1 MYTRFKS
8 FYNKHDIF
16 YHKQYG
22 FRDHRSTEHA
32 FLDTVKLFSCGVF
45 IDLKKA
51 FDTVHHYI
59 FLQKLY
65 HCGVRGIIND
75 QSHSYLIAGTQSTQI
90 GSLVSNKEKTLPG
103 VPQGSVLGTLLFLIY
118 INDTSNAFNSL
129 NIYRFADDTNLPTKI
144 LSLLKLP

>member
-1 MYTRFKS
+1 MLLSAYIPSLKKIMYNRFKS

-32 FLDTVKLFSCGVF
+32 VLDTVKKIQENMDKGMFSCGVF

-51 FDTVHHYI
+51 FDTVDHYI

-65 HCGVRGIIND
+65 DCGVRGIIND
-75 QSHSYLIAGTQSTQI
+75 
-90 GSLVSNKEKTLPG
+90 
-103 VPQGSVLGTLLFLIY
+103 
-118 INDTSNAFNSL
+118 
-129 NIYRFADDTNLPTKI
+129 
-144 LSLLKLP
+144 